1 MLTRSSVLLAAACL
15 GGALLL
21 PATASAQ
28 TAGRY
33 TDGAAA
39 PTANVNPVPAN
50 RAARLPVGPVR
61 TTHAK
66 RNVAPTAEPRVVMEP
81 MVLLGVGF

>member
-15 GGALLL
+15 GGALILS
-21 PATASAQ
+21 ATANAQ
-28 TAGRY
+28 TVARY

-39 PTANVNPVPAN
+39 PTANMTPAPAK

-61 TTHAK
+61 TVHAK
-66 RNVAPTAEPRVVMEP
+66 RNVPAPATPKVVMEP
-81 MVLLGVGF
+81 VLLIGVGF